1 MTKTSS
7 VIQWLI
13 SFLSPY
19 KLQVSGAILAL
30 FVGAFSWLLLGQGV
44 RLAVDQGF
52 VADDASRLNQLALMV
67 LIISLIASLATYFRF
82 SLMSWLGERVSAD
95 IRKQVYAH
103 LLTLNPA
110 FFSETRTGE
119 VISRFTADTTVLQSV
134 IGMGISMALRSSV
147 TFCGA
152 LVLML
157 ISSPWLTL
165 YVLIAVPF
173 VLLPIKLLGK
183 KVRQYSRLSQD
194 KVADIGAYIDETLHE
209 IQTVQAYGH
218 ENADKLAFN
227 QKIEAV
233 MTNAKQRIHYRSLL
247 IGTIMVISI
256 VAVII
261 VAWIGAMDVISGS
274 MTAGELTAF
283 MFYAVLAGG
292 SVATISEVIGEIQK
306 AAGASERLIEL
317 LQVRPPID
325 PTTRLREQSTKTL
338 TKTDVGDAGKNT
350 VIDFENV
357 EFAYPSAPNRKVLKG
372 LTLQISRSERIALI
386 GPSGAGKSTLYQL
399 LLRFYDPSAGTIRI
413 NDQDITEKSLQTLRQ
428 LFAIVPQESVIF
440 ATSVMANI
448 RYGRPNA
455 SDKEVMAAAKTAQ
468 ADDFIRAMTQG
479 YNADLGERGVKLS
492 GGQKQR
498 ISIARAILADRPI
511 LLLDEA
517 TSALDAV
524 SEQQVKIGLENM
536 MKGKTTLIIAHRLS
550 TVVNADRII
559 VLEEGE
565 IIATGTHKQL
575 LESNPL
581 YQQHAA
587 LQLVNS

>member
-52 VADDASRLNQLALMV
+52 VADDASRLNQLALIV

-119 VISRFTADTTVLQSV
+119 VISRFTADTTVLQGV

-152 LVLML
+152 LLLML

-218 ENADKLAFN
+218 ENTDRLAFN

-233 MTNAKQRIHYRSLL
+233 MANAKQRIHYRSLL

-261 VAWIGAMDVISGS
+261 VAWIGAMDVINGS

-325 PTTRLREQSTKTL
+325 PTTRLREQTTKTL
-338 TKTDVGDAGKNT
+338 IKTNVADAGNNA

-357 EFAYPSAPNRKVLKG
+357 EFAYPSAPDRKVLKS
-372 LTLQISRSERIALI
+372 LTLQITRSERIALI

-399 LLRFYDPSAGTIRI
+399 LLRFYDPCAGTIRI
-413 NDQDITEKSLQTLRQ
+413 NDQDITEKSLQTLRK

-440 ATSVMANI
+440 ATSVMENI

-455 SDKEVMAAAKTAQ
+455 SDSEVMAAAKTAQ
-468 ADDFIRAMTQG
+468 ADDFIQAMAQG
-479 YNADLGERGVKLS
+479 YNSDLGERGVKLS

>member
-1 MTKTSS
+1 
-7 VIQWLI
+7 
-13 SFLSPY
+13 
-19 KLQVSGAILAL
+19 
-30 FVGAFSWLLLGQGV
+30 
-44 RLAVDQGF
+44 
-52 VADDASRLNQLALMV
+52 
-67 LIISLIASLATYFRF
+67 
-82 SLMSWLGERVSAD
+82 
-95 IRKQVYAH
+95 
-103 LLTLNPA
+103 
-110 FFSETRTGE
+110 
-119 VISRFTADTTVLQSV
+119 
-134 IGMGISMALRSSV
+134 MALRSSV

>member
-7 VIQWLI
+7 VVQWLF
-13 SFLSPY
+13 SFLKPY
-19 KLQVSGAILAL
+19 KLQVSGAIFAL
-30 FVGAFSWLLLGQGV
+30 FIGAFSWLLLGQGV
-44 RLAVDQGF
+44 RLAVDEGF
-52 VADDASRLNQLALMV
+52 VADNAARLNQLALMV
-67 LIISLIASLATYFRF
+67 LAISLIASVATYFRF
-82 SLMSWLGERVSAD
+82 SLMTWLGERVSAD
-95 IRKQVYAH
+95 IRKKVYSH
-103 LLTLNPA
+103 LLSLNPE
-110 FFSETRTGE
+110 FYSETRTGE
-119 VISRFTADTTVLQSV
+119 VISRFTADTTVLQTI

-147 TFCGA
+147 TFVGA
-152 LVLML
+152 LILML

-165 YVLIAVPF
+165 YVLIAVPI

-183 KVRQYSRLSQD
+183 KVRKYSRLSQD

-218 ENADKLAFN
+218 EDADRLAFN
-227 QKIEAV
+227 QRVEVV
-233 MTNAKQRIHYRSLL
+233 MATAKQRIHYRSLL
-247 IGTIMVISI
+247 IGAIMVISI
-256 VAVII
+256 VAVVI
-261 VAWIGAMDVISGS
+261 VAWIGAIDVINGE

-317 LQVRPPID
+317 LEVKSHVG
-325 PTTRLREQSTKTL
+325 PTALVKEQQ
-338 TKTDVGDAGKNT
+338 GDASKLAEKDRSNNQV
-350 VIDFENV
+350 VIDFRKV
-357 EFAYPSAPNRKVLKG
+357 EFAYPSAPSRNVLKG
-372 LTLQISRSERIALI
+372 LDLKITQGERIALI

-399 LLRFYDPSAGTIRI
+399 LLRFYDASKGHIEVNG
-413 NDQDITEKSLQTLRQ
+413 NDISELPLPALRKQ
-428 LFAIVPQESVIF
+428 FAIVPQESVIF
-440 ATSVMANI
+440 ANSVLENI
-448 RYGRPNA
+448 RYGRPEA
-455 SDKEVMAAAKTAQ
+455 SDDEVISAAKTAQ
-468 ADDFIRAMTQG
+468 ADDFIQKMAEG
-479 YNADLGERGVKLS
+479 YKTDLGERGVKLS

-536 MKGKTTLIIAHRLS
+536 MEGKTTLIIAHRLS

-559 VLEEGE
+559 VLEDGE
-565 IIATGTHKQL
+565 IIASGTHQQL
-575 LESNPL
+575 LDSNPL
-581 YQQHAA
+581 YQEHAA